1 MALDAVSA
9 PRSYSQDDGG
19 QPEMAGAKKNADYDM
34 FIKLLVAQMKNQDP
48 TKPMDSTE
56 FVSQLASFSSVEQA
70 IKMNETLS
78 QMLSNGLINGAEG
91 YVGKYIQFTDEKDKV
106 IEGYVVSI
114 DIYSDGIV
122 ATLDN
127 GEKVV
132 IGPGVK
138 VMTEKPDVEGEKP
151 GENGEKPEADGHKSY
166 VGRF

>member
-1 MALDAVSA
+1 MVLDAVSA
-9 PRSYSQDDGG
+9 PRIYSQNIDG
-19 QPEMAGAKKNADYDM
+19 QPEMAGAKKNADYDT

-56 FVSQLASFSSVEQA
+56 FVAQLASFSSVEQA
-70 IKMNETLS
+70 IKMNETLT
-78 QMLSNGLINGAEG
+78 QMLSNGSINGAEG
-91 YVGKYIQFTDEKDKV
+91 YVGKYIQFTDEKDKI

-138 VMTEKPDVEGEKP
+138 VMAEKPDVEGYEP
-151 GENGEKPEADGHKSY
+151 GENADKSDTDSHKSY
-166 VGRF
+166 VGGF

>member
-9 PRSYSQDDGG
+9 LRSYSQDSGG
-19 QPEMAGAKKNADYDM
+19 QPEMAGAKKNVDYDT

-56 FVSQLASFSSVEQA
+56 FVAQLASFSSVEQA
-70 IKMNETLS
+70 IKMNETLA
-78 QMLSNGLINGAEG
+78 QMLSNGSINGAEG
-91 YVGKYIQFTDEKDKV
+91 YVGKYIQFTDEKDTV
-106 IEGYVVSI
+106 IEGYVVSV

-138 VMTEKPDVEGEKP
+138 VMAEKPDIEGDKP
-151 GENGEKPEADGHKSY
+151 GENGDKSEADGRKSY
-166 VGRF
+166 VGRL

>member
-9 PRSYSQDDGG
+9 LRSYSQDSGE
-19 QPEMAGAKKNADYDM
+19 QTEMVGAKKNADYDT

-56 FVSQLASFSSVEQA
+56 FVAHLASFSSVEQA
-70 IKMNETLS
+70 IKMNETLA
-78 QMLSNGLINGAEG
+78 QMLSNGSINGAEG
-91 YVGKYIQFTDEKDKV
+91 YVGKYIQFTDEKGTV

-138 VMTEKPDVEGEKP
+138 VMAEEPDIEGDKP
-151 GENGEKPEADGHKSY
+151 GGNGDKSEVDGPKSY
-166 VGRF
+166 VGRL